1 MKTLAQFRGRARL
14 ALLVAGAALAASA
27 CTPRLDVRGNLPDPD
42 NVLAVQPGV
51 TTRDQVAQLLGSPS
65 TVGTFDDKTWYY
77 MSKRTETTSFFD
89 PKVLDQEVLIVKFDD
104 SGVVSDM
111 QLYGDE
117 KAQAIQ
123 PVERTTPNLGQEMT
137 VLQQLVGNLGRFNK
151 DDQGSSGMPVP
162 GGGRG
167 TGGY

>member
-1 MKTLAQFRGRARL
+1 MRGRTWL
-14 ALLVAGAALAASA
+14 ALLLAGAALAAGG

-42 NVLAVQPGV
+42 DVLAVQPGV

-65 TVGTFDDKTWYY
+65 TVGTFDDNTWYY
-77 MSKRTETTSFFD
+77 MSKRTETTSFFEPD
-89 PKVLDQEVLIVKFDD
+89 VLDQEVLVVKFDD
-104 SGVVSDM
+104 SGVVADM
-111 QLYGDE
+111 QLFGDE

-123 PVERTTPNLGQEMT
+123 PVERTTPNLGQELT

-151 DDQGSSGMPVP
+151 DEEGNNLPVP
-162 GGGRG
+162 GTGKQ